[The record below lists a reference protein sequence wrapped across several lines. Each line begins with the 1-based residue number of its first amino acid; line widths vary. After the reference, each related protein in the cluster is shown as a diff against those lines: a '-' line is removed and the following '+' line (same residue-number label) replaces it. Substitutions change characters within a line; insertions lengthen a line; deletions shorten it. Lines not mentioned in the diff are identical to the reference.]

1 MLFTWIP
8 AWASG
13 WTPGVLIT
21 WDGMR
26 VHVFRHGIAEDA
38 TPGQDDSTRRLTPR
52 GIEKLHRIL
61 RTARE
66 AGVRPD
72 TILTSPYV
80 RAVQTA
86 EAAKEALGFE
96 GELIETEALVP
107 YQTPFDL
114 WREILV
120 HRSSGELM
128 VVGHNPLLSD
138 FVCFLTGTPSY
149 GIALKKGAIA
159 MVDVLPSSPRP
170 QGSLIWLLTARV
182 AGG

>member
-1 MLFTWIP
+1 MNGVLD
-8 AWASG
+8 WACG
-13 WTPGVLIT
+13 GAPVGLIT

-26 VHVFRHGIAEDA
+26 VYVFRHGIAEDA
-38 TPGQDDSTRRLTPR
+38 APGQDDSTRRLTPK
-52 GIEKLHRIL
+52 GIEKLNRIL

-72 TILTSPYV
+72 MILTSPYV

-96 GELIETEALVP
+96 GELIETEVLVP
-107 YQTPFDL
+107 YQNPFDL
-114 WREILV
+114 WREILS
-120 HRSSGELM
+120 HGTSGELM

-138 FVCFLTGTPSY
+138 FVCFLTGAPSY
-149 GIALKKGAIA
+149 GIVLKKGAIA
-159 MVDVLPSSPRP
+159 MIDVLPSPPRP
-170 QGSLIWLLTARV
+170 QGSLIWLLTART